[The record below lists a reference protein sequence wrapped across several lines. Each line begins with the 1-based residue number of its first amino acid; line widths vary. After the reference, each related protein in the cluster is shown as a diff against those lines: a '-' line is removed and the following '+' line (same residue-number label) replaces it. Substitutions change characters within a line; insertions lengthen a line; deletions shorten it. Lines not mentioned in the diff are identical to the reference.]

1 LVARRGIACDA
12 HGLDDVSVLSRVIF
26 DTDVTPPSTPLGLTA
41 TAVSSSRIDLSWSA
55 STDTGGSGVA
65 GYDLLRDAIT
75 PIVIGVQTTYSDT
88 GLTPS
93 TSYSYR
99 VRARDGNGNLG
110 SYSSLSSATT
120 QAASTT
126 TSYSAFDALTAD
138 FIVDPARTTDGAGTE
153 GSPFQPSQAFARNP
167 NGQKLVFEWLP
178 GNLDF
183 TTSDPNSKFSRWH
196 PLFSGTLANPIIH
209 RCRFKASNAS
219 TTPAQLTS
227 IRRTGGSGGI
237 LGVLGTDYCWFDG
250 FNIPNWT
257 GSSGAE
263 NFQYSVWGGRGNKF
277 TRGVIDGQSLGVAGS
292 STNCG
297 GVFHQDTD
305 DCVVADTI
313 VRNIGNSAGSSL
325 WSAFES
331 YGVDNLQ
338 IYNCTIS
345 NVHGFGIFEKGETT
359 RFHPN
364 RGNRFYRN
372 KISSIR
378 RRALFSY
385 VHHTG
390 TSLSDAT
397 WWYQNL
403 VYDVQEQG
411 FWINP
416 IVGLP
421 PDDIFLPWSGVVVVN
436 NVFAFCGFDG
446 LAWRHGGTI
455 SPEFAPI
462 FQFRNNIFYANTKN
476 IGFEGSTW
484 ATIAADAAQFDYNRY
499 FGHTNHFEDSN
510 GTRNFASWDDL
521 IGYLG
526 QRNDEHGQNADAS
539 FQNATGRDFRLATGS
554 AARNAGTDYLSLLGG
569 SSSAPINQGA
579 YVTSDMSDSIGC
591 RTNV

>member
-1 LVARRGIACDA
+1 M
-12 HGLDDVSVLSRVIF
+12 STLSRVIF

-55 STDTGGSGVA
+55 ATDSGGSGLA
-65 GYDLLRDAIT
+65 GYDLLRDSIT
-75 PIVIGVQTTYSDT
+75 PIVVGVQTSYSDT

-110 SYSSLSSATT
+110 SYGSTASATT
-120 QAASTT
+120 QAVVSSS
-126 TSYSAFDALTAD
+126 SYSAFDALTPD
-138 FIVDPARTTDGAGTE
+138 FIVDPARATNGT
-153 GSPFQPSQAFARNP
+153 GSEASPYTPAQAYDINP

-178 GNLDF
+178 GNQDF
-183 TTSDPNSKFSRWH
+183 TSSDPNSKFSRWH
-196 PLFSGTLANPIIH
+196 PLHSGTAANPIIH
-209 RCRFKASNAS
+209 RARFKATNSA
-219 TTPAQLTS
+219 TTAGQLTN
-227 IRRTGGSGGI
+227 IRRTGGAGGI
-237 LGVLGTDYCWFDG
+237 LGGVGTNYCWFDG

-263 NFQYSVWGGRGNKF
+263 NFQYSVWGGRGFKL
-277 TRGVIDGQSLGVAGS
+277 TRSIIDGQSLGVAGS

-297 GVFHQDTD
+297 GVYHQDTF
-305 DCVVADTI
+305 DCVVADCI
-313 VRNIGNSAGSSL
+313 VRNIGNSSGSAL

-331 YGVDNLQ
+331 YSADNLQ
-338 IYNCTIS
+338 ISNCTIT
-345 NVHGFGIFEKGETT
+345 NVHGFGIFEKGETPDDH
-359 RFHPN
+359 RN
-364 RGNRFYRN
+364 RGNRFFRN
-372 KISSIR
+372 KISGIR

-390 TSLSDAT
+390 VTLSDAT

-403 VYDVQEQG
+403 VYDITEQG

-416 IVGLP
+416 VVGLP
-421 PDDIFLPWSGVVVVN
+421 DDTIVPWSGVVVCN

-446 LAWRHGGTI
+446 MAWRHSGAI
-455 SPEFAPI
+455 SPEYAPI
-462 FQFRNNIFYANTKN
+462 FQFRNNIFHGNTKN

-484 ATIAADAAQFDYNRY
+484 ATIAANAAQFDYNRY
-499 FGHTNHFEDSN
+499 FAHTNHFEDSA

-526 QRNDEHGQNADAS
+526 QRNDEHGQNADPS
-539 FQNATGRDFRLATGS
+539 FQNAASRDFRLATGS
-554 AARNAGTDYLSLLGG
+554 AARNAATDYLALLGG
-569 SSSAPINQGA
+569 STSAPINQGA
-579 YVTSDMSDSIGC
+579 YITSDMSDSIGC